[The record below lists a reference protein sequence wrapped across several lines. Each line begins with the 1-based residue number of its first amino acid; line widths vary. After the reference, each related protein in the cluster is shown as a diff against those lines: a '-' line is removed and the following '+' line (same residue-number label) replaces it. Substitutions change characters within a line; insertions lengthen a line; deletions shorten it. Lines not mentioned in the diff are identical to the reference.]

1 VLGSTPVPPSTLSK
15 TQVPITFPN
24 VPSVQ
29 SQSTS
34 RPNVPPVS
42 QKVTVPTL
50 PNIFPRTQGTRKPL
64 VTFVQP
70 TGFINGP
77 NGPAAQTRML
87 G

>member
-1 VLGSTPVPPSTLSK
+1 MK
-15 TQVPITFPN
+15 IKKC
-24 VPSVQ
+24 
-29 SQSTS
+29 
-34 RPNVPPVS
+34 

-77 NGPAAQTRML
+77 HGPAAQTRML